1 MPTRKATDPVHPG
14 QILLED
20 FMKPAGLSMNAL
32 AMEIRV
38 PASRIHAI
46 VNEARGITA
55 DTVLRLGRY
64 FSTTSKLWMNLQ
76 SDFDLRTAAN
86 ASREEIERSIH
97 PRAAA

>member
-1 MPTRKATDPVHPG
+1 MPNKKPTDPVHPG
-14 QILLED
+14 EILLED
-20 FMKPAGLSMNAL
+20 FMKPAGISINAL
-32 AMEIRV
+32 ALEIRV

-46 VNEARGITA
+46 VNETRGITA
-55 DTVLRLGRY
+55 DTALRLGRY